1 MSLYIRLNEAIDPKV
16 LLNKIKKEIDQNRKD
31 DGDILAI
38 EVKHVTEVVEK
49 ITMEQVKNYLSNK

>member
-1 MSLYIRLNEAIDPKV
+1 MSLYIRLNKAIDPKE
-16 LLNKIKKEIDQNRKD
+16 LLNKIKKEIGQNRKD